1 MRDGSNGPQ
10 ANVLFQKGVRETVHL
25 QAEVLFQ
32 KGVRETVHL
41 QAEVLFHK
49 GVRETVH
56 LQAEVLFQK
65 GVRETVHLQ
74 AEVLFQKG
82 VRETVHMTYKLE
94 LLFNTQQTYAA
105 WSYIGTE
112 DGVFRTIPA
121 HVMAKEYNHRRRP
134 WWVSLILTC

>member
-1 MRDGSNGPQ
+1 MFVCPTNRGRVSERGMRDGSNGPQ
-10 ANVLFQKGVRETVHL
+10 ANVLFQ
-25 QAEVLFQ
+25 
-32 KGVRETVHL
+32 
-41 QAEVLFHK
+41 K

-112 DGVFRTIPA
+112 DGVFRTLPA

-134 WWVSLILTC
+134 WWVSLILTLARL